1 LAFPFRAGWNDVAD
15 LDGTVSDDHAVD
27 QQFEQRPLLIEVC
40 FRQALP
46 NTAAERL
53 GMGCQ
58 PGRLAVPL
66 RIMHEVMLLAFNGL
80 QPGLGIAPTPL
91 KLAQGHHPGE
101 ISLCEP
107 FDLLAEGRP
116 ASAQVGLAGLQLLR
130 DPVPTA
136 RPFHRVRDHIRS
148 RQDLAQV
155 APD

>member
-1 LAFPFRAGWNDVAD
+1 MAPKGAAQTTL
-15 LDGTVSDDHAVD
+15 T
-27 QQFEQRPLLIEVC
+27 FEQRPLLIEVC

-80 QPGLGIAPTPL
+80 QPGVGIAPTPL
-91 KLAQGHHPGE
+91 KLAQGHPPGE

-107 FDLLAEGRP
+107 YLLSFDGRP
-116 ASAQVGLAGLQLLR
+116 SSA
-130 DPVPTA
+130 
-136 RPFHRVRDHIRS
+136 
-148 RQDLAQV
+148 
-155 APD
+155 